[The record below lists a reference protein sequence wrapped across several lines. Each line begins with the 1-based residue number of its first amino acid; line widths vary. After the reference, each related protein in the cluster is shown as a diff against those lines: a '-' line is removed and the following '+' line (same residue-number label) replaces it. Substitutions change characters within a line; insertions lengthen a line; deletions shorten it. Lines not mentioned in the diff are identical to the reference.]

1 MSKKIDVLSKC
12 KKNERRY
19 ILMPADDLKAL
30 FFFMS
35 SSLTDFSF
43 SLHVKEK
50 RRMHCN
56 FLRLHLSSI
65 MNNINRNAQ
74 RTEIEDDS
82 CFIFV
87 DSAV

>member
-35 SSLTDFSF
+35 SSWTDFSF
-43 SLHVKEK
+43 FASCQRKAHALQFSKASP
-50 RRMHCN
+50 
-56 FLRLHLSSI
+56 FF
-65 MNNINRNAQ
+65 NN
-74 RTEIEDDS
+74 E
-82 CFIFV
+82 
-87 DSAV
+87 